1 MQTIIKGIEA
11 FQKIIKT
18 QHYINNTWQEGKDSQ
33 ILEVLHKYT
42 QEPIASIRLANANQ
56 MEEAIESTH
65 QGFKII
71 SKWSA
76 GKRAEYLQ
84 KLRDALE
91 ANGEAFVELIIAE
104 AGKPRSYAEVEVAR
118 GLTTLEAAIRQA
130 YSFSGEIVPMDFG
143 IGEGKTAFT
152 KRVPIGPIACITPFN
167 FPLNL
172 ALHKIAPALAVGCS
186 LLLKS
191 APQTPLTA
199 IAFAELC
206 REVGYP
212 AGVVNVITCD
222 VPVAEMMVKDE
233 RLKMLSFTGSA
244 KVGWYLKSQAGKKK
258 IALELGGNAA
268 VVIDETADLE
278 KIANTVAKGAFLYAG
293 QICISTQR
301 IVVLAEVYD
310 KFKTLLIEEIK
321 KIHQGNPSDA
331 SCING
336 PLIDAGN
343 VKRIKTWV
351 DEALEE
357 GANALVGAEI
367 IDNEHN
373 IYGATLLENA
383 PNTSKVVQEEVFG
396 PVAVLQKAKD
406 FEEALRIVNDSV
418 YGLQVG
424 IYTKYIHRM
433 KQAMDELEVGG
444 IIMNNVPGFR
454 IDNMPYGGVKD
465 SGFGR
470 EGLKYAMEEMTE
482 IRLVVF

>member
-1 MQTIIKGIEA
+1 
-11 FQKIIKT
+11 
-18 QHYINNTWQEGKDSQ
+18 
-33 ILEVLHKYT
+33 
-42 QEPIASIRLANANQ
+42 
-56 MEEAIESTH
+56 
-65 QGFKII
+65 
-71 SKWSA
+71 
-76 GKRAEYLQ
+76 
-84 KLRDALE
+84 
-91 ANGEAFVELIIAE
+91 
-104 AGKPRSYAEVEVAR
+104 
-118 GLTTLEAAIRQA
+118 
-130 YSFSGEIVPMDFG
+130 
-143 IGEGKTAFT
+143 
-152 KRVPIGPIACITPFN
+152 
-167 FPLNL
+167 
-172 ALHKIAPALAVGCS
+172 
-186 LLLKS
+186 
-191 APQTPLTA
+191 
-199 IAFAELC
+199 
-206 REVGYP
+206 
-212 AGVVNVITCD
+212 
-222 VPVAEMMVKDE
+222 
-233 RLKMLSFTGSA
+233 
-244 KVGWYLKSQAGKKK
+244 
-258 IALELGGNAA
+258 
-268 VVIDETADLE
+268 
-278 KIANTVAKGAFLYAG
+278 
-293 QICISTQR
+293 
-301 IVVLAEVYD
+301 
-310 KFKTLLIEEIK
+310 LIEEIK
-321 KIHQGNPSDA
+321 KIHQGDPSDA